1 MSDISPEKV
10 LELLKNQASSRIRKT
25 LSAIFIICKEQQE
38 KGLNEFSFSTI
49 AKLGKGRGV
58 PGAQSIRNTTGLSY
72 RTLISSFSDQV
83 EIQSN
88 KQEINTPPKTYAWIN
103 EIKDPVIRLQANILY
118 TQKKEAERLI
128 REIVPINQVIEV
140 FDGAVKAT
148 TSTKLT
154 DLEREALEYLLSNEF
169 FRRNRLE
176 YGKSG
181 SVVNCETKES
191 IFPIA
196 TIDAITKALMNL

>member
-1 MSDISPEKV
+1 MSDTSPEKV
-10 LELLKNQASSRIRKT
+10 LEQLKSQASSRVQKT

-38 KGLNEFSFSTI
+38 RGLDEFSFTAI

-58 PGAQSIRNTTGLSY
+58 PEAQSIRNTTGEPY
-72 RTLISSFSDQV
+72 RTLIGSFSDQV
-83 EIQSN
+83 EMQSK

-118 TQKKEAERLI
+118 AHKKEAERLVN
-128 REIVPINQVIEV
+128 EIVPINQVIEV
-140 FDGAVKAT
+140 FDGAVTTT

-154 DLEREALEYLLSNEF
+154 DLEREALEYLLSSEF
-169 FRRNRLE
+169 FRRNKLE

-196 TIDAITKALMNL
+196 TVDAIKKALMNL

>member
-10 LELLKNQASSRIRKT
+10 LVQLKSKATSRVQKT

-38 KGLNEFSFSTI
+38 RGLNEFSFSTI
-49 AKLGKGRGV
+49 ARLGKGRGV
-58 PGAQSIRNTTGLSY
+58 PGAQSISNKTGMPY
-72 RTLISSFSDQV
+72 RTLIASFSDQV
-83 EIQSN
+83 EMQSK
-88 KQEINTPPKTYAWIN
+88 KQEINTPPKVYAWIN

-118 TQKKEAERLI
+118 AQKKEAERLVN
-128 REIVPINQVIEV
+128 EIVPINQVIEV
-140 FDGAVKAT
+140 FDGAITTA

-169 FRRNRLE
+169 FRRNKLE
-176 YGKSG
+176 YGNSG

-196 TIDAITKALMNL
+196 TVDAIKKTLMNL